1 MKDRKSIGKL
11 ISIIYRYSNIYF
23 QKEFME
29 YNLGYGQIS
38 VLMYVAYK
46 EAATLKSI
54 TKCLKLDKGTTSFL
68 VSKLESNKYI
78 FRKKNQSDKR
88 EYNIFITEKAK
99 KIIPKIKQ
107 ARKEWTELLL
117 SDFSEEEKLMA
128 FNFLERM
135 KNNVEY
141 LKKKTE
147 SNEKK

>member
-29 YNLGYGQIS
+29 YNLGYGQIP
-38 VLMYVAYK
+38 VLMYVADK
-46 EAATLKSI
+46 EAVTLKSI
-54 TKCLKLDKGTTSFL
+54 TKCLKLDKGTTSSL

-117 SDFSEEEKLMA
+117 SDFSEEEKIMT
-128 FNFLERM
+128 FNFLEKM
-135 KNNVEY
+135 TNNVEF
-141 LKKKTE
+141 LKKKC
-147 SNEKK
+147 